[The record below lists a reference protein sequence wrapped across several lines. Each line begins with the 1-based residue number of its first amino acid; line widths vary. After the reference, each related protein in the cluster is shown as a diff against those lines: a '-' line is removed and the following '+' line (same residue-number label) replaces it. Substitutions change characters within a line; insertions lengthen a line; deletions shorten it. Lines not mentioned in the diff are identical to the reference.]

1 MRVHCTVV
9 VEQRS
14 MQAARCGSIVKNCDR
29 HCETQDSCA
38 SLHAAAAMHAAQ
50 TVGGCAAAMDDQ
62 RHPLSVKM
70 RIVAFTAHSV
80 IGASFAGTVNVPCGS
95 LPAVSW
101 LLARC
106 SNFRQVDH

>member
-50 TVGGCAAAMDDQ
+50 IVGGCAAAMDDQ

-80 IGASFAGTVNVPCGS
+80 IGASFAGTVNVPCGA
-95 LPAVSW
+95 LPAVSR

-106 SNFRQVDH
+106 SNFRQADH

>member
-50 TVGGCAAAMDDQ
+50 TVGGCAAVMDDQ

-80 IGASFAGTVNVPCGS
+80 IGASFAGTVNTM
-95 LPAVSW
+95 
-101 LLARC
+101 RC
-106 SNFRQVDH
+106 SPCSLLVAGSMLNFRQADH